1 MHKWMEEW
9 YDTLLYI
16 LFISGLLI
24 FFLCYWG
31 GEYRLRSAEMA
42 ITEFLDEVSAE
53 GKIDID
59 VYGELAD
66 RVQNIN
72 PEYKL
77 NIYTVEYALH
87 PIYDYVSQE
96 KITEYFMERNVKKE
110 KELQKWQQMKEQER
124 ADRLSLQL
132 ETNASILAAEQMA
145 GIPLPES
152 EEAERIEAI
161 CPYQEVYEGE
171 ELITICKVI
180 YGGKSY
186 FAIAESLQ
194 AKESGVIE
202 LKLNINGEIFFVPV
216 TVLCHSRYVICE
228 KGHKVVNTKKLI
240 EETKLTGQISC
251 SYCAAIPEN
260 VQCSTSIV
268 RKKTG
273 ESLTKDD
280 VCLIVTYLN
289 GTSDIIT
296 PDSVEWKDTFDELY
310 CGIQTVYVSYRGL
323 TEWITVI
330 TENDS
335 CKKCGGACNERN
347 REDYNFFPYC
357 TICMSDTTLFTGEV
371 YEEKTYTELFES
383 LITNENKEVVL
394 EKGDFIVVQLSE
406 EGKLASLMQK
416 EILQDGQKGE
426 SK

>member
-24 FFLCYWG
+24 SFLCYWG

-59 VYGELAD
+59 VYEELAGK
-66 RVQNIN
+66 VKNIK
-72 PEYKL
+72 PDYKL
-77 NIYTVEYALH
+77 DIYTVEYVLQ
-87 PIYDYVSQE
+87 PIYDYVSEE

-110 KELQKWQQMKEQER
+110 KELQEWQQMKEYEI
-124 ADRLSLQL
+124 ADGLRLQS
-132 ETNASILAAEQMA
+132 ETNASILAAKQKE

-152 EEAERIEAI
+152 EETESIEAI
-161 CPYQEVYEGE
+161 RPYQEVYEGE
-171 ELITICKVI
+171 ELVTICKVSS
-180 YGGKSY
+180 GGKSY
-186 FAIAESLQ
+186 LAVAESLR

-202 LKLNINGEIFFVPV
+202 LNLNINGEIFFVPV

-347 REDYNFFPYC
+347 REDYNRFPYC

-426 SK
+426 CK